1 MTQPKCVECKKGVK
15 HTDKSG
21 SVKCSQ
27 CDRWWHGLT
36 CTTLNAEALK
46 CLWDTYDATGHHWW
60 ACEGCTQAYMTLTK
74 RMNQWE
80 RDMASLRVTVAS
92 NTELANDANTKVD
105 KVAKNLEDMDK
116 SRKQDKND
124 AINEATKRMSAE
136 LLDREGK
143 KSNLMFHGLYEP
155 PMSVKGVERKNTDLA
170 SVKAM
175 FMEMGVKPETND
187 EIKFS
192 FRVGELNDKVV
203 EEPRPLCI
211 GFRNSETKDHVLV
224 KAKNLGK
231 TRNYYSISVVPDLT
245 RLQREEDKNLMK
257 EAEQKNLDMNE
268 DDRKNWNFRC
278 IGTKGARKVVK
289 MRVRQSGH
297 DGPSDMRAP
306 HTRTTSTS
314 KEQAATSSLSE
325 GRTGRRP
332 ARIRNRSQRRDTMVG
347 RPSASRTGR
356 EPPPGPRQGAPPAA
370 RTTTRPDPTS
380 RPVIRDTRKGEAT
393 TPSKGS
399 PALHDFIYQCP

>member
-46 CLWDTYDATGHHWW
+46 CLWDTYDAAGHHWW

-170 SVKAM
+170 SFKAM

-297 DGPSDMRAP
+297 DGPSD
-306 HTRTTSTS
+306 TRTPH
-314 KEQAATSSLSE
+314 QNNQHQQRTSSNLE
-325 GRTGRRP
+325 P
-332 ARIRNRSQRRDTMVG
+332 LG
-347 RPSASRTGR
+347 RPNRPPTGTDSESESETGHHGWSTVLQPNRKRAASRSPTGS
-356 EPPPGPRQGAPPAA
+356 PPGSPNHYPPRPNQQ
-370 RTTTRPDPTS
+370 TRYQ
-380 RPVIRDTRKGEAT
+380 RHKKGRGNN
-393 TPSKGS
+393 P
-399 PALHDFIYQCP
+399 L